1 MNLQPIFPAV
11 VSALLAFGAMPV
23 PQLSAQSPSL
33 ESAGRSRTS
42 RIIVRFSTPH
52 AIAETNGV
60 PSMRAA
66 AIARSAERL
75 GAAVGRSLSYASDIS
90 EQEQVLQLAAPVAH
104 AEAEAIAQQI
114 ATQPGVE
121 YAVPDEMRH
130 TMLTPDDALWAEQ
143 WHYFAPTTGDYG
155 IDVEAAWEITTGT
168 LSVNVA
174 VIDTGILPDHPDFAG
189 RLLPGYD
196 FVSMDPSDSTFTRDG
211 NGRDSDPSDPGT
223 WGSAS
228 ECGRATNSSWHGSH
242 VAGTMAAAS
251 NNATG
256 VAGVNWVSR
265 VVSVRVLAK
274 CGSGYDSDIIAGMRW
289 AAGLSVPGIPA
300 NTNPAR
306 VINLS
311 LGGDGPC
318 TATWQA
324 AVNEVVAAGS
334 VLVMAAG
341 NENQNASLSSP
352 GNCANVITVAASSRS
367 GDRASY
373 SNFGSAV
380 EIAAP
385 GGGQTSDADRVLSV
399 DNAGTTGPGTHGYD
413 YKVGTSMAAPH
424 VAGIASLM
432 LSLRPDLTPAR
443 VTSILRST
451 VTAFPSGSTCNT
463 TNCGSGIANAR
474 LALEAVQAL
483 PPLDKKVLL
492 PYTRKGPGTS
502 KVNSLA
508 KKKGL

>member
-1 MNLQPIFPAV
+1 MNLQRLFPAV
-11 VSALLAFGAMPV
+11 ASALLALGAMPA
-23 PQLSAQSPSL
+23 PRLSAQSPSIDL
-33 ESAGRSRTS
+33 AGHSRTS
-42 RIIVRFSTPH
+42 RIIVRFSAPH
-52 AIAETNGV
+52 AAAETNGV
-60 PSMRAA
+60 PAMRAA
-66 AIARSAERL
+66 AVARSAERL
-75 GAAVGRSLSYASDIS
+75 GAAVGQSLSYASDIS
-90 EQEQVLQLAAPVAH
+90 EQEQVLQLAAPVDL
-104 AEAEAIAQQI
+104 AEAESIAQRI
-114 ATQPGVE
+114 AAQPGVE
-121 YAVPDEMRH
+121 YAVPDQRRH
-130 TMLTPDDALWAEQ
+130 TMFTPDDNLWAEQ

-155 IDVEAAWEITTGT
+155 IDVEAAWDIITGSTS
-168 LSVNVA
+168 LRVA

-228 ECGRATNSSWHGSH
+228 ECGRTTNSSWHGSH

-251 NNATG
+251 NNAAG
-256 VAGVNWVSR
+256 VAGVNWVSK
-265 VVSVRVLAK
+265 VVPVRVLAK

-289 AAGLSVPGIPA
+289 AAGLSVPGIPL
-300 NTNPAR
+300 NPNPAR

-318 TATWQA
+318 TAAWQS
-324 AVNEVVAAGS
+324 AVNEVVATGS
-334 VLVMAAG
+334 VLVIAAG
-341 NENQNASLSSP
+341 NENQNASNSSP
-352 GNCANVITVAASSRS
+352 GNCSNVITVAATSRA

-373 SNFGSAV
+373 SNFGSAI
-380 EIAAP
+380 EIAGP
-385 GGGQTSDADRVLSV
+385 GGGATASNDWVLSV
-399 DNAGTTGPGTHGYD
+399 DNAGTTGPGTHAYD

-432 LSLRPDLTPAR
+432 LSLRPELTPAR

-451 VTAFPSGSTCNT
+451 ATAFPGGSTCNT

-474 LALEAVQAL
+474 QALEAVQAL

-492 PYTRKGPGTS
+492 PYTRKGSGTS

-508 KKKGL
+508 VKKSQ